1 MAPDKNRKTR
11 LDQLLVG
18 KALAVDIKTA
28 RAFILAGRVLIGETV
43 ADKPGT
49 LVAPDVRLRIKT
61 ILPYVSRGGLK
72 LAGALS
78 YFKIE
83 PGGWTCCDI
92 GASTGGFTDCLLQ
105 KGAARVYAV
114 DVSYGQ
120 LDWKLRS
127 DPRVVVLERF
137 NVRTISQ
144 KEVPDP
150 IDLSVFDTSFI
161 SLTKVIAPVLPL
173 FRSHIRILA
182 LVKPQF
188 ELPRQKVPPGG
199 LVENET
205 DRLEAVQKI
214 INFGAEHGLES
225 RGHIAS
231 DIKGAKGNQEYLI
244 YLRG

>member
-1 MAPDKNRKTR
+1 VSPDKNKKIR
-11 LDQLLVG
+11 LDQLLVDN
-18 KALAVDIKTA
+18 ALAVDIKTA
-28 RAFILAGRVLIGETV
+28 RAIILAGRVLIEETV

-49 LVAPDVRLRIKT
+49 PVAPDACIRIKT
-61 ILPYVSRGGLK
+61 SLPYVSRGGLK
-72 LAGALS
+72 LAGALN
-78 YFKIE
+78 YFKID

-105 KGAARVYAV
+105 QGAARVYAV
-114 DVSYGQ
+114 DVAYGQ
-120 LDWKLRS
+120 IDWKLRS

-137 NVRTISQ
+137 NVRTISS
-144 KEVPDP
+144 KDVPEP

-173 FRSHIRILA
+173 FRGQIRILA

-188 ELPRQKVPPGG
+188 ELPRQKISPGG
-199 LVENET
+199 LVEDET

-214 INFGAEHGLES
+214 IDFGAEHGLEN
-225 RGHIAS
+225 RGHFAS
-231 DIKGAKGNQEYLI
+231 TIKGAKGNQEYLV